1 MTPDGSIHVLIRELR
16 TLANELSAEDQD
28 VRAAHVWSAIRKLH
42 RALSLEARAH
52 LEAQEAAAADRLRL
66 GGWMSK

>member
-28 VRAAHVWSAIRKLH
+28 LRAAKVWAAIRNLYK
-42 RALSLEARAH
+42 ALSPEGKALVKAR
-52 LEAQEAAAADRLRL
+52 EDAAAKRLH
-66 GGWMSK
+66 S